1 MNEQEK
7 KENEKDAVSLVLLHS
22 SEADDVAAIM
32 DLAVY
37 GLTEMTSKHNKSRL
51 ENIVLQVLAGRLR
64 KVLEALPKTESLIK
78 TEKSYRCLEN
88 IIFKNGSPIIR
99 KNEEC
104 KSSIPEI
111 RHAGTS
117 AQTIWKG
124 EAYKL
129 SIEQH
134 VHAAEASKTG
144 APDQLATAAV
154 EVKFYGE
161 ELDLMESAACAANK
175 SLSEF
180 AAEAAL
186 KYAEIYLCAF
196 FSAKADVRI
205 KHGLI

>member
-129 SIEQH
+129 SLEQH

>member
-7 KENEKDAVSLVLLHS
+7 KENATNAVSLVLMHS
-22 SEADDVAAIM
+22 SEAENVEAIM

-37 GLTEMTSKHNKSRL
+37 GLTAMTSENNKSRL
-51 ENIVLQVLAGRLR
+51 EQIILQILTGRLR
-64 KVLEALPKTESLIK
+64 KVLDALPKTESLIQ
-78 TEKSYRCLEN
+78 TENNYRRLEN

-129 SIEQH
+129 SLEQH

-186 KYAEIYLCAF
+186 EYAEIYLRAY
-196 FSAKADVRI
+196 AAADADVRI

>member
-7 KENEKDAVSLVLLHS
+7 KENMNDAVSLVLLHS
-22 SEADDVAAIM
+22 SEMENVEAII
-32 DLAVY
+32 DLAVC
-37 GLTEMTSKHNKSRL
+37 GLTEMTAKHNKSSL
-51 ENIVLQVLAGRLR
+51 ENIILQVLAGRLR

-129 SIEQH
+129 SLEQH

>member
-22 SEADDVAAIM
+22 SEAEDVEAIM

-37 GLTEMTSKHNKSRL
+37 GLTEMTSKDNKSSL

-64 KVLEALPKTESLIK
+64 KVLEALPKSESLIK

-88 IIFKNGSPIIR
+88 IIFKNGFPIIR

-104 KSSIPEI
+104 K
-111 RHAGTS
+111 
-117 AQTIWKG
+117 
-124 EAYKL
+124 L
-129 SIEQH
+129 SLEQH
-134 VHAAEASKTG
+134 VHADTCAKTG
-144 APDQLATAAV
+144 APDELATAAV

-186 KYAEIYLCAF
+186 EYAEIYLRAY
-196 FSAKADVRI
+196 AAADADVRI